1 MQFEWEFAEELPLMA
16 ATYQLT
22 GNTVVQRRLF
32 LAGRVFP
39 LPSLFS
45 PADDSTAVTR
55 HLQPELLGLTLPLSV
70 EETTYYE
77 QAENEIHSSEDEVSA
92 LARLHGLQTLQNDY
106 PDAEFVAQKVDVT
119 TENNTLHYRVVYTI
133 IADICT

>member
-1 MQFEWEFAEELPLMA
+1 M
-16 ATYQLT
+16 
-22 GNTVVQRRLF
+22 RRLF

-77 QAENEIHSSEDEVSA
+77 QAESEVHSSEDEARA
-92 LARLHGLQTLQNDY
+92 LARLHGLQALQNDY

-119 TENNTLHYRVVYTI
+119 TENNMLHYRVVYTI

>member
-1 MQFEWEFAEELPLMA
+1 MPAQ
-16 ATYQLT
+16 
-22 GNTVVQRRLF
+22 
-32 LAGRVFP
+32 
-39 LPSLFS
+39 PSDLGC
-45 PADDSTAVTR
+45 STAVTR

-77 QAENEIHSSEDEVSA
+77 QAENEVHSSEDEARA
-92 LARLHGLQTLQNDY
+92 LARLHGLQALQNDY

-119 TENNTLHYRVVYTI
+119 TENNMLHYRVVYTI